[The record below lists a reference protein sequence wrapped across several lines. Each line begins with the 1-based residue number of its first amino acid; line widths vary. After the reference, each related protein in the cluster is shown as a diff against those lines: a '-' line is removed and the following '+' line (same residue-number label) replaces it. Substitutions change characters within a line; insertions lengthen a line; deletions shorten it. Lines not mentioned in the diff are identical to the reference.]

1 MTPKCSKYQHIVAAV
16 DFSEIA
22 AKVVCR
28 AVDLA
33 DLYKS
38 RLSVVT
44 VLEDMPI
51 YPEPYGDFSVPS
63 IDADQWQ
70 QLVGAT
76 EQRLQEFVD
85 KIGLSGLT
93 QTEVLNGSPKYEITT
108 WAEEH
113 DADLIVMG
121 SHGHRRMFAML
132 GSTTDGVIH
141 RAGCDVLMVRDK

>member
-1 MTPKCSKYQHIVAAV
+1 MSAKCSKYQHIVAAV

-28 AVDLA
+28 ALDLA
-33 DLYKS
+33 DLYKA
-38 RLSVVT
+38 RLSVIT

-63 IDADQWQ
+63 IDAEQWA
-70 QLVGAT
+70 QLVNAT
-76 EQRLQEFVD
+76 EQRLKGLVD
-85 KIGLSGLT
+85 KIGLADLT
-93 QTEVLNGSPKYEITT
+93 QTEVLNGSPKHEITT

-113 DADLIVMG
+113 NADLIVMG

>member
-1 MTPKCSKYQHIVAAV
+1 MSAKCSKYQHIVAAV

-28 AVDLA
+28 ALDLA
-33 DLYKS
+33 ELHKA

-63 IDADQWQ
+63 IDAEQWKELVNVTEL
-70 QLVGAT
+70 QLDKLV
-76 EQRLQEFVD
+76 V
-85 KIGLSGLT
+85 KIGLSDLT
-93 QTEVLNGSPKYEITT
+93 QTEVLTGSPKYEITT